1 MQAML
6 LKFQF
11 QLFRRFSTKVLQN
24 QAIPILTSPVV
35 PTQKF
40 EKLDFKNEPI
50 LEYKASSQE
59 LTNLEKS
66 LEKYKANVEDIPIVI
81 GGKEIKTNKEYY
93 QVIPYDH
100 NRRIAKYY
108 YADQN
113 IINQAIKNALETKE
127 KWDNTPY
134 QDRVKY
140 WEKAAQLM
148 TTKYRADLVA
158 TTMLGQAKTVYQAE
172 IDAAAELID
181 FFRLNAEFFKELTN
195 YEPLNVKSKIFKNH
209 MIWRG
214 LDGFIAAIS
223 PFNFTAIG
231 GNLAYT
237 PALMGNTVLWK
248 PSEKAILSNWLI
260 FKIMREAGLPDGV
273 VNFIPSD
280 GILFGN
286 TVTYSQN
293 FGGINFT
300 GSLEVFR
307 QLWKL
312 TAKNLDYYKAFPRLS
327 GECGG
332 KNYHFVHPS
341 ADPDTVV
348 TCTIRS
354 AFEFSG
360 QKCSACSRLYVPENL
375 WNSKIKKSL
384 CELTSQ
390 LLTGDVCN
398 YSVFTSA
405 VIDEKAFL
413 RITEYIDYAKTNPEC
428 DVIVGGRCSNLK
440 GYFIDP
446 TIVEVRN
453 PDDRLF
459 KDEIFGPLLS
469 VYVYKDNELDKA
481 IQLVRDTPKYG
492 LTGAVFATDEK
503 FLKEA
508 IWKFRPTAGNFYI
521 NDKSTGAVVG
531 QQPFGGSKLSGTND
545 KPGCPFYLLRW
556 TSPQSI
562 KESFVAQTDIY
573 YPYMQKC

>member
-1 MQAML
+1 M
-6 LKFQF
+6 
-11 QLFRRFSTKVLQN
+11 RFWVFEAKTFKKISTKALQN
-24 QAIPILTSPVV
+24 QANPILTSSVV
-35 PTQKF
+35 PIQKF

-127 KWDNTPY
+127 KWDNNAY
-134 QDRVKY
+134 QER
-140 WEKAAQLM
+140 
-148 TTKYRADLVA
+148 
-158 TTMLGQAKTVYQAE
+158 
-172 IDAAAELID
+172 
-181 FFRLNAEFFKELTN
+181 ELTN

-209 MIWRG
+209 MIWRA

-223 PFNFTAIG
+223 PFNFTSIG
-231 GNLAYT
+231 
-237 PALMGNTVLWK
+237 
-248 PSEKAILSNWLI
+248 
-260 FKIMREAGLPDGV
+260 IMREAGLPDGV
-273 VNFIPSD
+273 VNFVPSD
-280 GILFGN
+280 GVLFGN

-348 TCTIRS
+348 ACTIRS

-375 WNSKIKKSL
+375 WNNKIKKSI

-390 LLTGDVCN
+390 LLIGDVCN

-413 RITEYIDYAKTNPEC
+413 RITEYIDYAKTNPQC

-459 KDEIFGPLLS
+459 KDEIFGPLLA

-481 IQLVRDTPKYG
+481 MQLIRDTPKYG

-503 FLKEA
+503 FLKEVL
-508 IWKFRPTAGNFYI
+508 WKFRTTVGNFYI

-573 YPYMQKC
+573 YPYMQIC